1 MVNGH
6 NMSPEEQRA
15 YYGSKDANSRNWNS
29 LSPDAQEDARE
40 LWDLL
45 YHHYSLAEF
54 YDELEEYP
62 WANALTSGYNSSEA
76 INKIIEYNGAEF
88 ETLYDEY
95 SAWVQDV
102 EGDVMKPERPAD
114 EVYDDDEEEDDGEA

>member
-6 NMSPEEQRA
+6 NMSPEEQKA

-40 LWDLL
+40 LWDVL

-54 YDELEEYP
+54 YDDLEEHP
-62 WANALTSGYNSSEA
+62 WSSGYNSSEA

-88 ETLYDEY
+88 QNLYDEY
-95 SAWVQDV
+95 SAWAQDA
-102 EGDVMKPERPAD
+102 EGDVVKPERPPAEFLD
-114 EVYDDDEEEDDGEA
+114 DDDDE

>member
-6 NMSPEEQRA
+6 NMSPEEQKE
-15 YYGSKDANSRNWNS
+15 YYGSKYARKSRNWNS
-29 LSPDAQEDARE
+29 LSPGAQEDARE

-54 YDELEEYP
+54 YDELEEHP
-62 WANALTSGYNSSEA
+62 WSSGYNSSEA

-88 ETLYDEY
+88 EKLYDEY

-102 EGDVMKPERPAD
+102 EGDVVKPERPAD
-114 EVYDDDEEEDDGEA
+114 EVYDDDDEEEDDE

>member
-6 NMSPEEQRA
+6 NLSPKEQKA
-15 YYGSKDANSRNWNS
+15 YYGSKSRNWDS
-29 LSPDAQEDARE
+29 LSPDAQEAGRE
-40 LWDLL
+40 LGELL
-45 YHHYSLAEF
+45 FHHYTLAEF
-54 YDELEEYP
+54 YDDLEEHP
-62 WANALTSGYNSSEA
+62 WSSGYNSSEA

-102 EGDVMKPERPAD
+102 EGDVVKPERPPAEFLDD
-114 EVYDDDEEEDDGEA
+114 EEDDDDDEE

>member
-6 NMSPEEQRA
+6 NMSPKEQKA
-15 YYGSKDANSRNWNS
+15 YYGSKSRNWDS
-29 LSPDAQEDARE
+29 LSTDAQEAARE
-40 LWDLL
+40 LWDVL

-54 YDELEEYP
+54 YDDLEEHP
-62 WANALTSGYNSSEA
+62 WSSGYNSSEA

>member
-6 NMSPEEQRA
+6 NMSPEEQKA
-15 YYGSKDANSRNWNS
+15 YYGPKYASRNWNS

-54 YDELEEYP
+54 YDELEEHP
-62 WANALTSGYNSSEA
+62 WANALDSGYNSSEA

-88 ETLYDEY
+88 QNLYDEY
-95 SAWVQDV
+95 RVWVESG
-102 EGDVMKPERPAD
+102 EGDIVKPERPPAEFLD
-114 EVYDDDEEEDDGEA
+114 DDDDE

>member
-6 NMSPEEQRA
+6 NMSPEEQKA

-40 LWDLL
+40 LWDVLS
-45 YHHYSLAEF
+45 HYYVLAEF
-54 YDELEEYP
+54 YDDLERHD
-62 WANALTSGYNSSEA
+62 WSHDTSDGIE
-76 INKIIEYNGAEF
+76 KIIEYNGPEF
-88 ETLYDEY
+88 EKLYYDY
-95 SAWVQDV
+95 RVWAQSG

-114 EVYDDDEEEDDGEA
+114 EVYDDDEEEDNGKA

>member
-6 NMSPEEQRA
+6 NMSPEEQKE

-54 YDELEEYP
+54 YDELEEHP
-62 WANALTSGYNSSEA
+62 WANALASGYNSSEA

-88 ETLYDEY
+88 EKLYDEY

-102 EGDVMKPERPAD
+102 EGDVVKPERPAD
-114 EVYDDDEEEDDGEA
+114 EVYDDDDEEEDDE